1 MIARVGE
8 RDEGNRGGVPGR
20 KEISYAIMGGLAI
33 ATVLT
38 LVFLP
43 ALYVAWFRIKK
54 PEPDAGQTMDLGD
67 FEPLGRSEVAK
78 DEDVLEP
85 V

>member
-1 MIARVGE
+1 MA
-8 RDEGNRGGVPGR
+8 
-20 KEISYAIMGGLAI
+20 YAIMGGLAI

-43 ALYVAWFRIKK
+43 ALYVAWFGIKK

-67 FEPLGRSEVAK
+67 FELLGRSEVVK